1 MFDLTNRNALITGA
15 SGGIGASI
23 ARTFHEQGA
32 NVTLSGTRE
41 TILKEISNE
50 LGERTH
56 VAPFDL
62 TDGNAP
68 ANLVKTAY
76 TKMGGVD
83 ILINNAGITRD
94 SLALRM
100 KDENWHDLLEINLT
114 AAFKLSREV
123 LRGMIKQRWGRI
135 INISSI
141 VALTGNAGQANY
153 SAAKA
158 GLIGLTKSLAA
169 ETAKRGIT
177 INAIAPG
184 MIDTPMTQAL
194 TQQQLAALREQIPT
208 GNLGLPEDIAA
219 GAVFLA
225 SDEAAYITG
234 ETLNING
241 GMVMI

>member
-1 MFDLTNRNALITGA
+1 
-15 SGGIGASI
+15 
-23 ARTFHEQGA
+23 
-32 NVTLSGTRE
+32 
-41 TILKEISNE
+41 
-50 LGERTH
+50 LGERAH

-68 ANLVKTAY
+68 TNLVKTAY
-76 TKMGGVD
+76 TQMGGID

-100 KDENWHDLLEINLT
+100 KDENWHALLEINLT

-194 TQQQLAALREQIPT
+194 TQQQQAALREQIPT